1 MRKTKN
7 STPANDS
14 VNRSYVKAVSTEQIR
29 AVVKFLP
36 ILESIKPEDLERAV
50 KSPELATD
58 SLEVGRYEY
67 HPAVYEFM
75 QACYENG
82 FIQRT
87 FNWPAWAKAATPYLN
102 DAAFI
107 DRARLTTCI
116 KLIMASVRYERFCDG
131 HLGEVIKSGHITA
144 ILRRLKQLADARL
157 ENTKID

>member
-1 MRKTKN
+1 VRKIKKP
-7 STPANDS
+7 TPANDS
-14 VNRSYVKAVSTEQIR
+14 VNHSYVKAVSTEQIH
-29 AVVKFLP
+29 ALVKFLP

-50 KSPELATD
+50 KSQEPATD
-58 SLEVGRYEY
+58 SLEIGRYEY

-87 FNWPAWAKAATPYLN
+87 FNWPSWAKAATPYLN

-116 KLIMASVRYERFCDG
+116 KLIMASVRYQRFCDG

-157 ENTKID
+157 ENSSID

>member
-14 VNRSYVKAVSTEQIR
+14 VNRSYVKAVSTEQIC

-82 FIQRT
+82 FIRFIQRT

-131 HLGEVIKSGHITA
+131 HVGEVIKSGHIAA
-144 ILRRLKQLADARL
+144 ILRRLKQL
-157 ENTKID
+157 